1 MGWSIKN
8 ITDQSGQ
15 MEWSQFSIKILAINF
30 GISILDTS
38 NWEKISK
45 VIIKKDQ
52 IQNRVRLSLRGKKL
66 IVNQILV
73 SKLWYIGQIYTI
85 QKYIIKKKK
94 KQTEKIYNFPQ
105 KEKKI

>member
-15 MEWSQFSIKILAINF
+15 MEWSQFSIKILAVNF

-52 IQNRVRLSLRGKKL
+52 I
-66 IVNQILV
+66 
-73 SKLWYIGQIYTI
+73 
-85 QKYIIKKKK
+85 
-94 KQTEKIYNFPQ
+94 
-105 KEKKI
+105 

>member
-1 MGWSIKN
+1 
-8 ITDQSGQ
+8 
-15 MEWSQFSIKILAINF
+15 MEWSQFSIKILAVNF
-30 GISILDTS
+30 GISILNTS
-38 NWEKISK
+38 NWDKISK

-52 IQNRVRLSLRGKKL
+52 IWNRVRLSFRGKKL

-85 QKYIIKKKK
+85 QKYIIKKK
-94 KQTEKIYNFPQ
+94 QTEKICNFPW

>member
-1 MGWSIKN
+1 
-8 ITDQSGQ
+8 
-15 MEWSQFSIKILAINF
+15 MEWSQFSIKILAVNF

-38 NWEKISK
+38 NWDKISK

-52 IQNRVRLSLRGKKL
+52 IWNRVRLSFRGKKL

-85 QKYIIKKKK
+85 QKYIIKKNKLKK
-94 KQTEKIYNFPQ
+94 YTTSRGRR
-105 KEKKI
+105 KKYDHPGT